1 MARFYCPLPLVSG
14 QVVDLPPTA
23 ARHVQVLRMQPGHT
37 LTLFNGEGGEF
48 SAEVQHMGRSDV
60 RVVVGEHRD
69 VECEAVSQV
78 HLAVGMPANERMDW
92 LVEKATELGV
102 HRITPLMTERS
113 VVRLTGERAEKKQAH
128 WQAVAAS
135 ASEQCGRNRVPVIDM
150 PERLDAWLAR
160 QTPQADVVHGVLS
173 LHASTQPLNA
183 LRGGAAASA
192 KSWVLLNGP
201 EGGLTECRRCRS
213 SRQRVQ
219 GLEPGRA
226 CVACRNSGLGCAGA
240 VDLGL
245 KVAKQ
250 ASAKTAKPTALAGF
264 AWGWMVS
271 VYERSSLN
279 TAVPAIRFGHV
290 STRWPFCKPNES
302 VTCRPFFSASTS
314 KSLNVPTRMLGV
326 SYHW

>member
-1 MARFYCPLPLVSG
+1 VARFYCPLPLVSG

-60 RVVVGEHRD
+60 RVVVGEHRN
-69 VECEAVSQV
+69 VECEARCQV

-113 VVRLTGERAEKKQAH
+113 VVRLTGERAEKKQTH

-150 PERLDAWLAR
+150 PERLDAWLTR

-183 LRGGAAASA
+183 LREGATGSA

-201 EGGLTECRRCRS
+201 EGGLTDAEDAAA
-213 SRQRVQ
+213 
-219 GLEPGRA
+219 RA
-226 CVACRNSGLGCAGA
+226 KGF
-240 VDLGL
+240 
-245 KVAKQ
+245 
-250 ASAKTAKPTALAGF
+250 TALSLG
-264 AWGWMVS
+264 
-271 VYERSSLN
+271 ERVLRAE
-279 TAVPAIRFGHV
+279 TAA
-290 STRWPFCKPNES
+290 
-302 VTCRPFFSASTS
+302 
-314 KSLNVPTRMLGV
+314 LGALALLTLA
-326 SYHW
+326 

>member
-1 MARFYCPLPLVSG
+1 MARFYCPLPLVAG

-23 ARHVQVLRMQPGHT
+23 ARHVQVLRMQPGHA

-69 VECEAVSQV
+69 VECEAALQV

-113 VVRLTGERAEKKQAH
+113 VIRLTGERAEKKQAH

-160 QTPQADVVHGVLS
+160 QSAQADVVHGVLS

-183 LRGGAAASA
+183 LREGAAAMA

-201 EGGLTECRRCRS
+201 EGGLTDTEDKAARAKGFVALS
-213 SRQRVQ
+213 LGERV
-219 GLEPGRA
+219 LRA
-226 CVACRNSGLGCAGA
+226 ETAALG
-240 VDLGL
+240 
-245 KVAKQ
+245 
-250 ASAKTAKPTALAGF
+250 ALALL
-264 AWGWMVS
+264 
-271 VYERSSLN
+271 SL
-279 TAVPAIRFGHV
+279 F
-290 STRWPFCKPNES
+290 
-302 VTCRPFFSASTS
+302 
-314 KSLNVPTRMLGV
+314 
-326 SYHW
+326 

>member
-37 LTLFNGEGGEF
+37 LTLFNGQGGEF
-48 SAEVQHMGRSDV
+48 SAEVQHMGRNDV

-69 VECEAVSQV
+69 AECEAACQV

-113 VVRLTGERAEKKQAH
+113 VIRLTGERAEKKQAH

-160 QTPQADVVHGVLS
+160 QAAQADVVHGVLS
-173 LHASTQPLNA
+173 LHASTQPINA
-183 LRGGAAASA
+183 LRDGLMGSA

-201 EGGLTECRRCRS
+201 EGGLTDAEDTAARGKGFVALS
-213 SRQRVQ
+213 LGERV
-219 GLEPGRA
+219 LRA
-226 CVACRNSGLGCAGA
+226 ETAALG
-240 VDLGL
+240 
-245 KVAKQ
+245 
-250 ASAKTAKPTALAGF
+250 ALA
-264 AWGWMVS
+264 
-271 VYERSSLN
+271 LL
-279 TAVPAIRFGHV
+279 TL
-290 STRWPFCKPNES
+290 T
-302 VTCRPFFSASTS
+302 
-314 KSLNVPTRMLGV
+314 
-326 SYHW
+326 

>member
-60 RVVVGEHRD
+60 RVLVGEHRD
-69 VECEAVSQV
+69 VECEAACQV

-113 VVRLTGERAEKKQAH
+113 VIRLTGERAEKKQAH

-135 ASEQCGRNRVPVIDM
+135 ASEQCGRNRVPLIDA
-150 PERLDAWLAR
+150 PERLDAWLTK
-160 QTPQADVVHGVLS
+160 QTAQAEVVQGVLS
-173 LHASTQPLNA
+173 LHASTQPLTAMRANVA
-183 LRGGAAASA
+183 Q

-201 EGGLTECRRCRS
+201 EGGLTDAEDAAARAKGFVALS
-213 SRQRVQ
+213 LGERV
-219 GLEPGRA
+219 LRA
-226 CVACRNSGLGCAGA
+226 ETAALG
-240 VDLGL
+240 
-245 KVAKQ
+245 
-250 ASAKTAKPTALAGF
+250 ALA
-264 AWGWMVS
+264 
-271 VYERSSLN
+271 LL
-279 TAVPAIRFGHV
+279 TL
-290 STRWPFCKPNES
+290 T
-302 VTCRPFFSASTS
+302 
-314 KSLNVPTRMLGV
+314 
-326 SYHW
+326 